1 MCGMIDTADTMP
13 GKQKNQHQGLMTT
26 RGEFYPE
33 METMVR
39 DISDRLYTSEE
50 SLVMIFAIS
59 APRTL
64 GLFRRWKRRRRSR
77 ARSKVSTRSSIL
89 GGSSF
94 TRRLTLYKSLIAS

>member
-39 DISDRLYTSEE
+39 DISDRLY
-50 SLVMIFAIS
+50 AI
-59 APRTL
+59 AT
-64 GLFRRWKRRRRSR
+64 GN
-77 ARSKVSTRSSIL
+77 
-89 GGSSF
+89 G
-94 TRRLTLYKSLIAS
+94 